1 MRWWFEDFEGSGCLN
16 AFHCP
21 NSTLSCSHLAQPSR
35 PLSLQLRAIQFLR
48 FFRKFAPLNSSAF
61 LRVYRISVK
70 TSWALD
76 TEPQRWLGSLITN
89 MELKLIWLACY
100 VLAHS
105 VGVFAGAHKSY
116 LI

>member
-1 MRWWFEDFEGSGCLN
+1 MRRWFEDFEGSGCLN

-70 TSWALD
+70 TRALD
-76 TEPQRWLGSLITN
+76 TGPQRWLGSLWNLLETRN
-89 MELKLIWLACY
+89 RN
-100 VLAHS
+100 
-105 VGVFAGAHKSY
+105 
-116 LI
+116 